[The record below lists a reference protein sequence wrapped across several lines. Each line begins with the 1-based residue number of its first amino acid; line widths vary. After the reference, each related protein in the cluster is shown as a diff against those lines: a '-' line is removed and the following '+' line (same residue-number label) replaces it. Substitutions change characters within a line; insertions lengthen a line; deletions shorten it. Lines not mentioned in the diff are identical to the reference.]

1 VIGYVENGEVH
12 GAAELHER
20 PDLDPPTG
28 EIAFSVERHLQHK
41 GIGSQLFK
49 RLIGH
54 ALALGYAQLRVMTHP
69 NNQAMKSLARKF
81 DAALTFEDGETVGSI
96 DLSGMHMS
104 IVTQLPTGDVIE
116 AFV

>member
-1 VIGYVENGEVH
+1 VH

-28 EIAFSVERHLQHK
+28 EIAFSVERHLQHQ
-41 GIGSQLFK
+41 GIGSQLFR

-54 ALALGYAQLRVMTHP
+54 ALALGYEQLRVMTHP

-81 DAALTFEDGETVGSI
+81 DAALTFVDGETLGTI
-96 DLSGMHMS
+96 DLTGMHMS
-104 IVTQLPTGDVIE
+104 IITQLPTGGVIE
-116 AFV
+116 AYV